1 MNHDIHTNLF
11 YHDSFAYSCVNT
23 FWFKL
28 YLNLALRIKW
38 EVVQDVLNV
47 IFEYGWLNPGL
58 RVILQINYLVPISIL
73 VSGNKAA
80 QSGWAHYKVRWHQR
94 AVKQCERRESEHIL
108 PLCVSRSLCSTKTD
122 RAERLT
128 RERETWQ
135 LRDLGAGER
144 ECAGVCR
151 EERERERERLGKD
164 YHIYPSAEH
173 PAGSHFERASGRCGI
188 SVRQSK
194 WIIKQCSMWPGT
206 QIRN

>member
-1 MNHDIHTNLF
+1 MRSRTRCFECHLWIWMAKPWAPRNFSNQLPRPHF
-11 YHDSFAYSCVNT
+11 Y
-23 FWFKL
+23 
-28 YLNLALRIKW
+28 I
-38 EVVQDVLNV
+38 
-47 IFEYGWLNPGL
+47 
-58 RVILQINYLVPISIL
+58 

-144 ECAGVCR
+144 ECAGVRR
-151 EERERERERLGKD
+151 EEREREREREVGKRLPPLS
-164 YHIYPSAEH
+164 IS
-173 PAGSHFERASGRCGI
+173 RASCGK
-188 SVRQSK
+188 SLWAR
-194 WIIKQCSMWPGT
+194 
-206 QIRN
+206 